1 MGWGH
6 KYSARGYTPPS
17 LPTVMEEY
25 PDGPEITE
33 VDDPTVEEEQAVK
46 AAQEEAMEGAE
57 DGDDLVDDEDDD

>member
-1 MGWGH
+1 MGPQIFR
-6 KYSARGYTPPS
+6 ARLHTPS
-17 LPTVMEEY
+17 LPTVMGEY